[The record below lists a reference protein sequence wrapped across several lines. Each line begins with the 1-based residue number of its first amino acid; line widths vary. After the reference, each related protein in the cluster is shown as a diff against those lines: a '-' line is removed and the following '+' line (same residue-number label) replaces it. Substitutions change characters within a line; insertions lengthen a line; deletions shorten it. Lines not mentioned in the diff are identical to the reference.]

1 MGKADE
7 RFAARTKRERERRG
21 WRQEDLAIRVAA
33 EGLSLHATAFSKI
46 EAGQRAVSLDDAVC
60 IAAAFDVP
68 LTYLLLSDDPGVI
81 ARELEEVQAGL
92 AQAQAESDDAL
103 HRAAALWNR
112 KQELIAALELERG
125 GHSPAG

>member
-60 IAAAFDVP
+60 IAAAFGVP

-112 KQELIAALELERG
+112 KQELIAALELEQG
-125 GHSPAG
+125 SQSSPT

>member
-81 ARELEEVQAGL
+81 ARELDEARAEFAE
-92 AQAQAESDDAL
+92 AQAQSDAELA
-103 HRAAALWNR
+103 RAAAAWNR
-112 KQELIAALELERG
+112 IQELTVALEQERG
-125 GHSPAG
+125 GHSG